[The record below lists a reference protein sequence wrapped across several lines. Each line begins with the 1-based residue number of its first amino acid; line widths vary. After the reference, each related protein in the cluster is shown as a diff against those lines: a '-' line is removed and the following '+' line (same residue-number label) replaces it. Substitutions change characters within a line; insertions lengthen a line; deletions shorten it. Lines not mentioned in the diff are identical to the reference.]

1 MVVKTFRGL
10 LVDGGQDRIRLQT
23 IKGKVGYRI
32 IKLELFPFHAGT
44 SDYEALVK
52 VFKTEQSSV
61 PVSAGTANF
70 TDTDLL
76 AASLYTG
83 ASVTAS
89 ASLTSIFD
97 REIFNQDIFITYTGN
112 TGSAE
117 INYYIELEV
126 IPLDDAGAEYTTLK
140 DMRQS

>member
-1 MVVKTFRGL
+1 MIKTYRAL
-10 LVDGGQDRIRLQT
+10 LAHATQDRIRLQT

-61 PVSAGTANF
+61 PTSAGTANF
-70 TDTDLL
+70 SDSDIL
-76 AASLYTG
+76 AASLYTATSTTA
-83 ASVTAS
+83 ASS
-89 ASLTSIFD
+89 ITSIFD
-97 REIFNQDIFITYTGN
+97 NEIFNQDIFITHTGN
-112 TGSAE
+112 TGSSD

-140 DMRQS
+140 DFRQS